1 MNKYETLYETDSRF
15 KRYVDADM
23 KSSGRTKEETLLVK
37 VVQNVGDMYMTTPEK
52 EEPITVKNDDV
63 NGLNV
68 ISCGGC

>member
-1 MNKYETLYETDSRF
+1 MNKYEDLFNTDKRF
-15 KRYVDADM
+15 QQYVLADM
-23 KSSGRTKEETLLVK
+23 KSSGRTKEETLAVK
-37 VVQNVGDMYMTTPEK
+37 VVQNVGDMYMVTPEK